1 MNSIYFMFFNVVYL
15 AIFSQQQQVNVF
27 TQNNINTPAQYIQS
41 NILTN
46 TANQMVDNNNNEFD
60 LAAHQQQQINFFD
73 NNIGNDIEQQ
83 SSNTSKQI
91 NLDANSSRKGF
102 DMSINLSSRSF
113 VLSSNK
119 KTHKHTFHKK
129 LTKFNRNIYGKII
142 LHKKS
147 KHLVDVCFN
156 WSK

>member
-1 MNSIYFMFFNVVYL
+1 MKATYFIALTVVSL
-15 AIFSQQQQVNVF
+15 TTFSQQQQGNVF
-27 TQNNINTPAQYIQS
+27 AQNNINAPAQYIQS
-41 NILTN
+41 NVLTN
-46 TANQMVDNNNNEFD
+46 VGNLNIDNNNND
-60 LAAHQQQQINFFD
+60 NNPIVQQQVNFID

-83 SSNTSKQI
+83 QSSNSNKQT
-91 NLDANSSRKGF
+91 NDDVNSNGKGF
-102 DMSINLSSRSF
+102 DMSFNFSSRSSNS
-113 VLSSNK
+113 SSNK

-129 LTKFNRNIYGKII
+129 LTKFNRNFYGKMT

>member
-1 MNSIYFMFFNVVYL
+1 MKSIYFISLTIISL
-15 AIFSQQQQVNVF
+15 AAFSQQQGNVF
-27 TQNNINTPAQYIQS
+27 AQNNINVPTQYIQS

-46 TANQMVDNNNNEFD
+46 VGNLNIDNNNND
-60 LAAHQQQQINFFD
+60 NNPIAQQQINFSD
-73 NNIGNDIEQQ
+73 NAIGNVIEQQQQ
-83 SSNTSKQI
+83 SSNSNKQI
-91 NLDANSSRKGF
+91 NDDVNSNGKGF
-102 DMSINLSSRSF
+102 DMSFNFSSRSSNS
-113 VLSSNK
+113 SSNK

-129 LTKFNRNIYGKII
+129 LTKFNRNFYGKMT